1 MNWRLP
7 CPWSR
12 FARARILL
20 KPGLLWGFI
29 LLSALAG
36 MYSCNHSAPD
46 PHTLVFLLESSPVS
60 LDPRVGTDAFSERL
74 HQLLFNSLVR
84 RDIHAEL
91 RPDLA
96 TDWETPDPLTY
107 VFHLRPLVLFHNGQP
122 LTSRDVRYTFESILD
137 GRVNTVKRR
146 QYQVISQIQTPDEHT
161 IVFKLKEPNANFL
174 WLLSLGE
181 IGIVP
186 RTAGPEFASHPIG
199 SGPFRFESMREDE
212 NVILTPNPRYYDGPP
227 RVGRV
232 LFKIVPEAIVRALE
246 MRSGSADIA
255 LNELTP
261 DIVHA
266 LNSDKKLVVIEQ
278 PGTTYK
284 YLAFNL
290 QDPLLRNLKV
300 RQAIAY
306 AIDVP
311 ALIHY
316 LWRGEGDPTTGI
328 LPPNVWAYEPNVKQY
343 SRDLSKARALL
354 DEAGYP
360 DPDGEGPLP
369 RFTLTYKTSTEELS
383 RSEAAVI
390 QQQLREVGI
399 KVEIRSF
406 EFATFYSDIVRG
418 NFQMYSLRWIG
429 DNLNPDIFDAVFG
442 SWNVPPDGKNRGHYN
457 NPHVDQLIQWARIE
471 PDRAVRRRYYSQIQS
486 IVAEDLP
493 YLSLWNIHNVC
504 VSNRRVKN
512 IHLFPSGDF
521 DFLKE
526 VTLEGE

>member
-1 MNWRLP
+1 MQ
-7 CPWSR
+7 
-12 FARARILL
+12 
-20 KPGLLWGFI
+20 PGLLWGSI
-29 LLSALAG
+29 LLIALVG
-36 MYSCNHSAPD
+36 TYSCGHPPSNL
-46 PHTLVFLLESSPVS
+46 HTLVFLLESSPVS

-84 RDIHAEL
+84 RDIHADL
-91 RPDLA
+91 QPDLA
-96 TDWETPDPLTY
+96 TGWKTPDSLTY
-107 VFHLRPLVLFHNGQP
+107 EFHLRPHVLFHNGQP

-137 GRVNTVKRR
+137 GKINTVKRR
-146 QYQVISQIQTPDEHT
+146 QYQIIAQIQTPDAYT
-161 IVFKLKEPNANFL
+161 VIFKLKEPNANFL

-186 RTAGPEFASHPIG
+186 HTAGPEFANHPVG
-199 SGPFRFESMREDE
+199 TGPFRFESMREDE
-212 NVILTPNPRYYDGPP
+212 NVTLMSNPGYYDGPP
-227 RVGRV
+227 RVKRV

-246 MRSGSADIA
+246 MRSGSADVA

-306 AIDVP
+306 AIDIP

-316 LWRGEGDPTTGI
+316 LWRDEGDPATGI
-328 LPPNVWAYEPNVKQY
+328 LPPNVWAYEPNVTKY

-383 RSEAAVI
+383 RSEASVI

-399 KVEIRSF
+399 GVEIRSF

-442 SWNVPPDGKNRGHYN
+442 SGNIPPDGKNRGHYH
-457 NPHVDQLIQWARIE
+457 NPRVDQLILWARSE
-471 PDRAVRRRYYSQIQS
+471 PDRAVRKGYYSQIQS

-504 VSNRRVKN
+504 IANRRVKN
-512 IHLFPSGDF
+512 IHLYPSGDF

-526 VTLEGE
+526 VILEGE

>member
-1 MNWRLP
+1 M
-7 CPWSR
+7 
-12 FARARILL
+12 
-20 KPGLLWGFI
+20 
-29 LLSALAG
+29 
-36 MYSCNHSAPD
+36 
-46 PHTLVFLLESSPVS
+46 
-60 LDPRVGTDAFSERL
+60 
-74 HQLLFNSLVR
+74 
-84 RDIHAEL
+84 
-91 RPDLA
+91 
-96 TDWETPDPLTY
+96 
-107 VFHLRPLVLFHNGQP
+107 
-122 LTSRDVRYTFESILD
+122 
-137 GRVNTVKRR
+137 
-146 QYQVISQIQTPDEHT
+146 
-161 IVFKLKEPNANFL
+161 
-174 WLLSLGE
+174 
-181 IGIVP
+181 
-186 RTAGPEFASHPIG
+186 
-199 SGPFRFESMREDE
+199 
-212 NVILTPNPRYYDGPP
+212 
-227 RVGRV
+227 
-232 LFKIVPEAIVRALE
+232 
-246 MRSGSADIA
+246 
-255 LNELTP
+255 
-261 DIVHA
+261 
-266 LNSDKKLVVIEQ
+266 
-278 PGTTYK
+278 
-284 YLAFNL
+284 
-290 QDPLLRNLKV
+290 

-306 AIDVP
+306 AINVP

-316 LWRGEGDPTTGI
+316 LWRGEGDPATGI

>member
-1 MNWRLP
+1 LQ
-7 CPWSR
+7 
-12 FARARILL
+12 
-20 KPGLLWGFI
+20 PGLLWGGI
-29 LLSALAG
+29 LLVTLAATYSCGRSALA
-36 MYSCNHSAPD
+36 

-74 HQLLFNSLVR
+74 HQLIFNSLVR
-84 RDIHAEL
+84 RDIHADL
-91 RPDLA
+91 QPDLA
-96 TDWETPDPLTY
+96 TDWETPDSLTY
-107 VFHLRPLVLFHNGQP
+107 VFHLRPHVLFHNGQP

-137 GRVNTVKRR
+137 GGVNTVKRR
-146 QYQVISQIQTPDEHT
+146 QYQVISQIQTPDAST
-161 IVFKLKEPNANFL
+161 VIFRLKEPNANFL

-186 RTAGPEFASHPIG
+186 RSAGPEFANHPVG
-199 SGPFRFESMREDE
+199 TGPFQFESMREDE
-212 NVILTPNPRYYDGPP
+212 NVILTPNPGYYDGPP
-227 RVGRV
+227 QVERV

-266 LNSDKKLVVIEQ
+266 LSSDRKLVVIEQ

-290 QDPLLRNLKV
+290 QDPFLRNLKV

-311 ALIHY
+311 ALIQY
-316 LWRGEGDPTTGI
+316 LWRGEGDQASGI
-328 LPPNVWAYEPNVKQY
+328 LPPNVWAYEPNVRKY
-343 SRDLSKARALL
+343 SRDVPK
-354 DEAGYP
+354 AGYP

-399 KVEIRSF
+399 MLEVRSF

-442 SWNVPPDGKNRGHYN
+442 SWNIPPDGKNRGHYN
-457 NPHVDQLIQWARIE
+457 NPHVDRLIQWARIE
-471 PDRAVRRRYYSQIQS
+471 PDRAVRRGYYGQIQS

-493 YLSLWNIHNVC
+493 YLSLWNVHNVC
-504 VSNRRVKN
+504 VANRRVKN
-512 IHLFPSGDF
+512 IHLYPSGDF
-521 DFLKE
+521 DFLRE
-526 VTLEGE
+526 VTLDGR